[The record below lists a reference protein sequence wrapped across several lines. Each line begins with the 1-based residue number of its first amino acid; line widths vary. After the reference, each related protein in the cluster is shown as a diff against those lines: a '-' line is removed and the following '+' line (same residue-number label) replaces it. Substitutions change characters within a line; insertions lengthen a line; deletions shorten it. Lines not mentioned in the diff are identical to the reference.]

1 MGYQH
6 ALQFLSTLSLL
17 HWLIL
22 VTVYVVSVAAGAV
35 LFLKWFLKKE
45 RRLYRN
51 LKRPI
56 MIITPTDKSN
66 GQIPGKEMF
75 VERDL
80 LTRNGFL
87 KLDGAVTDYRSFN
100 PRNNH
105 CLVVLGY
112 DSEMA
117 GLDEVLQKVKQLQI
131 PLIVYTYNTNVGV
144 ISDGHRQLFDSY
156 PLTLYAN
163 FQLTLINH
171 IFATLAVYPYDD
183 KK

>member
-1 MGYQH
+1 MNYQET
-6 ALQFLSTLSLL
+6 LQFLSTLSLA
-17 HWLIL
+17 HWVIL
-22 VTVYVVSVAAGAV
+22 VAGYIVSVALGAA
-35 LFLKWFLKKE
+35 LFLRRFLKKE

-56 MIITPTDKSN
+56 MIITPTDESN
-66 GQIPGKEMF
+66 GQIRGKEMLI
-75 VERDL
+75 ERDL

-87 KLDGAVTDYRSFN
+87 KLDGAVSDYRSFN
-100 PRNNH
+100 PLNNH

-112 DSEMA
+112 DSNMV
-117 GLDEVLQKVKQLQI
+117 GLGEVLQKVKQLQI

-144 ISDGHRQLFDSY
+144 ISDGHKQLFDSY
-156 PLTLYAN
+156 PLTIYAN